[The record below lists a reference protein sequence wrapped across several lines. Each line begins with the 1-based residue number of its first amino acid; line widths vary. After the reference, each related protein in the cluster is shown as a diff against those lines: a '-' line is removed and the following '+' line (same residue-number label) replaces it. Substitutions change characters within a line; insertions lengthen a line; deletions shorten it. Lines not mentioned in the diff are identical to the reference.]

1 MNYELIK
8 SGDNIDFMQIQK
20 GQIIE
25 GKVTGITKY
34 GAFVSID
41 GETSGMIHI
50 SEIAAGFINDISEL
64 LQINQTVKA
73 IVLGVNENGRL
84 ALSIKQV
91 NRAESSGTEKNT
103 NTNTKGN
110 TYNNSFEDMM
120 SRFKKESDEKISGLK
135 SLEQKRSGPPRRR
148 KD

>member
-1 MNYELIK
+1 VNYELIK